1 MAEEQ
6 RGRRVR
12 RWRSASEKRQIV
24 LLTKEAGASV
34 AEVARAYGVNA
45 NQVFQWR
52 RAFERGELAEGS
64 EALLPV
70 TLAPAS
76 KNNSCVVKVNS
87 KSAEESTTYAE
98 EPASTPGTVSG
109 AIHIEIPDRAL
120 ISIEHGSDPKLVRT
134 VLEILSR

>member
-1 MAEEQ
+1 MAEEE
-6 RGRRVR
+6 RAHSSRRVR

-24 LLTKEAGASV
+24 LLTKEPGASV

-70 TLAPAS
+70 TLAAAS
-76 KNNSCVVKVNS
+76 VTTGVIRVDNKV
-87 KSAEESTTYAE
+87 AEESTATQ
-98 EPASTPGTVSG
+98 ASDGG
-109 AIHIEIPDRAL
+109 AIHIEIPDRAV